1 MISVND
7 LYSIFKPLHL
17 AYSWSG
23 FFMQS
28 IVSVQARG
36 RTRFKQTVVQITDNT
51 VCFQKD
57 KSQL

>member
-1 MISVND
+1 
-7 LYSIFKPLHL
+7 
-17 AYSWSG
+17 
-23 FFMQS
+23 MQS
-28 IVSVQARG
+28 IAMVQARG